1 MGFQPKR
8 DKYAGL
14 SRRAKRRKMVMEVDK
29 EIGDNAGLNAA
40 IRSAKKAAKP
50 GRIGMTLSKGPTQ
63 PKLGPKSKGRSR
75 SVSAFGQDLSARKA
89 RGEGIRAKRGDAVGR
104 MGKRKDRK

>member
-1 MGFQPKR
+1 M
-8 DKYAGL
+8 A
-14 SRRAKRRKMVMEVDK
+14 MEVDK

-50 GRIGMTLSKGPTQ
+50 GKIGTALSKGHTRLQ
-63 PKLGPKSKGRSR
+63 HGPKPKARSR
-75 SVSAFGQDLSARKA
+75 TASAFEQDLSVRKA
-89 RGEGIRAKRGDAVGR
+89 HSEGIRAKKGDAVGG